1 MSDKAGSRHCE
12 KFLEPGCW
20 VVDIGMGPCI
30 NEVYV
35 RGSRPGSLVLPVC
48 LPCHGHDEL
57 SSHRAKALFPS
68 CGQSGNRET
77 IVIQK
82 PESRSALSVG
92 YYWCARVT
100 SIGLE
105 FAIPAMLG
113 FYLDRW
119 LNTSPWITVIGAFL
133 GLGLGMSQVLRL
145 AGESSPPIQRTP
157 KISPPGSEERHDRLD
172 SLP

>member
-1 MSDKAGSRHCE
+1 MPKGSSR
-12 KFLEPGCW
+12 LDGPG
-20 VVDIGMGPCI
+20 
-30 NEVYV
+30 
-35 RGSRPGSLVLPVC
+35 
-48 LPCHGHDEL
+48 
-57 SSHRAKALFPS
+57 
-68 CGQSGNRET
+68 GNRET

-105 FAIPAMLG
+105 FAAPALLG
-113 FYLDRW
+113 FGLDRW
-119 LNTSPWITVIGAFL
+119 LKTSPWFTVIGAFL

-157 KISPPGSEERHDRLD
+157 KVSPTGSEEKHDRLD

>member
-1 MSDKAGSRHCE
+1 MRSTCGGPASFLLFYRFACLATAMMSTPATVPKGSSR
-12 KFLEPGCW
+12 LDG
-20 VVDIGMGPCI
+20 
-30 NEVYV
+30 
-35 RGSRPGSLVLPVC
+35 RG
-48 LPCHGHDEL
+48 
-57 SSHRAKALFPS
+57 
-68 CGQSGNRET
+68 GNRET

-119 LNTSPWITVIGAFL
+119 LKTSPWMTVIGAFL
-133 GLGLGMSQVLRL
+133 GLGLGMGQVL
-145 AGESSPPIQRTP
+145 
-157 KISPPGSEERHDRLD
+157 
-172 SLP
+172 